1 MILHCV
7 KTLRIGKRVPHK
19 CMVCCV
25 IMLALVLM
33 LSGCAGNQPVGGDV
47 QTAEPTVEPTPTLEP
62 MPEPTPTPEPTP
74 VPTVEPTVE
83 PTAAVSTNEASSDD
97 KTLSIDALV
106 TIMQGSLE
114 GSFDY
119 ANVEGNEESIVISV
133 AKEGLVKDATAAKLV
148 GNMDGWHTMKEAM
161 KEYAASMYDLV
172 QTCGHKDTNV
182 MVYLLNDI
190 DTDRII
196 VAYMNGYEIF
206 DAIESE

>member
-25 IMLALVLM
+25 IMIALVFM
-33 LSGCAGNQPVGGDV
+33 LSGCAGNQPVSGEV
-47 QTAEPTVEPTPTLEP
+47 QTAEPTVEPTPTLE
-62 MPEPTPTPEPTP
+62 PTPEPTP

-83 PTAAVSTNEASSDD
+83 PTAAVSANEASSDD

-106 TIMQGSLE
+106 TIMQGTLE
-114 GSFDY
+114 GSFNY

-133 AKEGLVKDATAAKLV
+133 AQEGLVKDATAAKLV

-196 VAYMNGYEIF
+196 VAYMNGCEIF
-206 DAIESE
+206 DFIENE